1 MLVAGCHSSYDS
13 EQGANS
19 EVFTHS
25 CRYVSIS
32 GLANRGFSSNSVM

>member
-1 MLVAGCHSSYDS
+1 LGGWHSTSYDS
-13 EQGANS
+13 EQQGANS